1 MSLFFVDLHQK
12 YKDLV
17 ICEIKWKDQGR
28 NRARLGDG
36 EVFQAEPVLIDQL
49 DEYRYLNSEQIMQ
62 QATTSTIERF
72 TLMTSGF
79 EIESL
84 LPTMRYEDDIQS
96 AESNLSID
104 MNELINFINQ
114 FSGSSFDFK
123 CLGPCD

>member
-1 MSLFFVDLHQK
+1 
-12 YKDLV
+12 
-17 ICEIKWKDQGR
+17 
-28 NRARLGDG
+28 
-36 EVFQAEPVLIDQL
+36 
-49 DEYRYLNSEQIMQ
+49 MQ

-79 EIESL
+79 EVESL
-84 LPTMRYEDDIQS
+84 LPTVRYEDDIQS

-123 CLGPCD
+123 CSGPRY